1 MQFHAPRRPVTTPGG
16 GAARAGQI
24 APKAMT
30 HHHHH
35 PLMRYASPLRA
46 RATPPDVST
55 TTTTTTTTTPI
66 TIDRAARA
74 AQQRAADAERAR
86 SLPLP
91 PAPRGLPILTNLL
104 TSLRVLRQGPTRW
117 GLEVLRDHGP
127 VARVPFLGRE
137 DLYHVSGAREVV
149 EVLARDGYGA
159 VFEASDSFARLMAD
173 FTTENMTDGERRRSQ
188 RRAMAPGFSQ
198 DALREYVPV
207 LDEIM
212 RGAMREWGA
221 RCGANGGGGSNGN
234 NNNVNS
240 QPLNTIEI
248 QEELRL
254 ATIDVANGLLVGMRG
269 LDARQKARLQGLMS
283 EWFGGLTAP
292 AVDLPGLPF
301 RRALEARQALID
313 MLQPLVAEQRPAI
326 LAAAKEAGDVAA
338 AAQQAA
344 EEALSSSSSS
354 ACPFAGS
361 GLPGAPEAANGKN
374 SKKKNRS
381 ILAFTAAAHR
391 ELSGEDFT
399 DLELTLQLMGLLLA
413 GVDTSAGSFT
423 LLVLALTQLGPEV
436 WEKLRAEQVAV
447 AEKFAGGDLS
457 APLDKAMLDAMPY
470 ADAVAKEVQYLFP
483 VAQVAMR
490 TAKSDLAVAG
500 VRVPEGATLL
510 LNFAAAQAAD
520 ALGEGDAGRALEAA
534 GSSTVDPPV
543 LDSAWLRR
551 HFKPE
556 RWLAA
561 SSSSSSSSSGGPTLL
576 AFSSGPHV
584 CLGQQLYQ
592 LEARCL
598 LARLARHYTLELEA
612 QPADVAK
619 SWRRFGA
626 PGATERCLWMRV
638 TPRGEDDGG
647 DGAPASV
654 AAR

>member
-1 MQFHAPRRPVTTPGG
+1 
-16 GAARAGQI
+16 
-24 APKAMT
+24 
-30 HHHHH
+30 
-35 PLMRYASPLRA
+35 
-46 RATPPDVST
+46 
-55 TTTTTTTTTPI
+55 
-66 TIDRAARA
+66 
-74 AQQRAADAERAR
+74 
-86 SLPLP
+86 
-91 PAPRGLPILTNLL
+91 
-104 TSLRVLRQGPTRW
+104 
-117 GLEVLRDHGP
+117 
-127 VARVPFLGRE
+127 VPFLGRE
-137 DLYHVSGAREVV
+137 DLYHVAGAKEVV
-149 EVLARDGYGA
+149 DVLSRDGHGA

-207 LDEIM
+207 LDDIM
-212 RGAMREWGA
+212 RGAMREWGL
-221 RCGANGGGGSNGN
+221 RCADGGRGGGDGNSNNNGNSNGN
-234 NNNVNS
+234 NGTS
-240 QPLNTIEI
+240 QQQQQQQPKNTIEI

-326 LAAAKEAGDVAA
+326 LAAAKEAGDVVAA
-338 AAQQAA
+338 RQAQA
-344 EEALSSSSSS
+344 EEEELAASSSS

-361 GLPGAPEAANGKN
+361 GLPGAPEASNNGKN
-374 SKKKNRS
+374 PKKKNRS

-447 AEKFAGGDLS
+447 ANEFAGGDLA

-500 VRVPEGATLL
+500 VRVPQGATLL

-520 ALGEGDAGRALEAA
+520 ALGGGDAARALEAA

-561 SSSSSSSSSGGPTLL
+561 EGGGGGGSSSPSSSSSSSGPTLL

-612 QPADVAK
+612 EPADVAK

-626 PGATERCLWMRV
+626 PGATERCLWMCV